1 MANPAHPAPVSRIAA
16 FVLIGAGIGF
26 YVQDILEREHRAK
39 QLEAYERYLERTAKT
54 TTKKRA

>member
-1 MANPAHPAPVSRIAA
+1 MSRVVA

-54 TTKKRA
+54 SPKTRA